1 MQAASS
7 RAHVAELLCSRVP
20 RAADAPLACAQ
31 DYTWRNVLQFSPTEK
46 KEGYSYADVV
56 LAPMARAVN
65 RVMR

>member
-1 MQAASS
+1 M
-7 RAHVAELLCSRVP
+7 P